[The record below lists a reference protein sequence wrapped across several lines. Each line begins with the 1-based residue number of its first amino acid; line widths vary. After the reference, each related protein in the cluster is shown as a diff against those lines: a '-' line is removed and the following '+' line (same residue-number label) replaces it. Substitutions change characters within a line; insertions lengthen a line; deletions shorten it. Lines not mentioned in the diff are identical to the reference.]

1 MRNRDIIQ
9 NWMRKNAVSLINPDV
24 EVTIPEEGKQALKE
38 LPQHVE
44 KVRQGAES
52 IGHGLDETG
61 KGLQEVGKGTQQLS
75 VTGEKLSAS
84 GDRLAATG
92 DKLSNTGDRA
102 IVLGDKFVDRYDR
115 AVSYLPWIGTGLF
128 GGGLLGAL
136 MGGKKHTL
144 LGSII
149 GATGGATAAGIAKY
163 FYDKHRMNKQ
173 ASIEAPKPSNSNER
187 TIYLHRLA
195 GGITNALLMTL
206 VGAGAGAGIGHLAGR
221 VVSTHPEL
229 SNPLISP
236 ANMPIAGAGIGA
248 LAGLGVA
255 GATNSGGALLGLFA
269 GRKKKREEVN
279 KDSSIWK
286 NYLIPG
292 YAGYQAT
299 YDI

>member
-1 MRNRDIIQ
+1 MNRDVLR
-9 NWMRKNAVSLINPDV
+9 NWMRKTAGMPGLDFNIKY
-24 EVTIPEEGKQALKE
+24 PEEVKKTLE
-38 LPQHVE
+38 DLPGYMKGVE
-44 KVRQGAES
+44 Q
-52 IGHGLDETG
+52 
-61 KGLQEVGKGTQQLS
+61 
-75 VTGEKLSAS
+75 SAGDISGSLEDVAKS
-84 GDRLAATG
+84 GDRLATTG
-92 DKLSNTGDRA
+92 DKLSVTGDKA
-102 IVLGDKFVDRYDR
+102 IVFGDKLVDRYDK
-115 AVSYLPWIGTGLF
+115 AVEYLPWLGTGLF
-128 GGGLLGAL
+128 SGGLLGAL
-136 MGGKKHTL
+136 LGGKKHTL

-221 VVSTHPEL
+221 VVNTHPEL